1 LLDSKKKPEQALAQ
15 LKETIEAVL
24 EKKEGSASTL
34 LIAGIGSFF
43 LILFIL
49 YFAVRKKK
57 EDSWEIMIPASAK
70 GWERIRFYADKF
82 YIPYLFVMPAL
93 LLLVIFLFFPLIVS
107 LVMSFT
113 NWNVYSFNNWGQI
126 HFLGFEN
133 YTKLFQER
141 VFWKALANTFIFAG
155 AGVPLTVL
163 VSLFFA
169 VLINEKFVRIKAVF
183 RTGYFIPVVTTL
195 VAVAVIWRWLY
206 NPEYGLINYFLEL
219 LRLPRQDWLGN
230 TKLALPSLILMG
242 VWKSFGYNMVI
253 FLAGLQTIPDALY
266 EASDIDG
273 ASKWQQFYY
282 ITLPSL
288 QPTMSFITIMSFIGY
303 FQFFAEP
310 YIMTKGGP
318 LNSTISVVQYMYN
331 QGFKFFQFGY
341 ATSVAYVLFLFIFV
355 FTLLQ
360 MKIRKMGE
368 VS

>member
-1 LLDSKKKPEQALAQ
+1 
-15 LKETIEAVL
+15 
-24 EKKEGSASTL
+24 
-34 LIAGIGSFF
+34 
-43 LILFIL
+43 
-49 YFAVRKKK
+49 
-57 EDSWEIMIPASAK
+57 M
-70 GWERIRFYADKF
+70 
-82 YIPYLFVMPAL
+82 
-93 LLLVIFLFFPLIVS
+93 
-107 LVMSFT
+107 
-113 NWNVYSFNNWGQI
+113 
-126 HFLGFEN
+126 
-133 YTKLFQER
+133 
-141 VFWKALANTFIFAG
+141 
-155 AGVPLTVL
+155 
-163 VSLFFA
+163 
-169 VLINEKFVRIKAVF
+169 
-183 RTGYFIPVVTTL
+183 TTL